1 MSGPTKPRVT
11 PGLYDEPISRARA
24 EALTTIA
31 PELRVTRDL
40 DPQHSHVALGRALH
54 TLIANA
60 LASLPVEQR
69 TSRQLAL
76 ANRIVD
82 VLRTESPDAGV
93 ETGDGF
99 DLPAQ
104 ALLAILR
111 PAVAPAT
118 PIEPERPLISLSM
131 SELLVNGP
139 HDLSLGREVRK
150 ELASADRVD
159 LLCSFL
165 KWSGVRVVEGEL
177 RALRERGAKFRVLT
191 TAYMMATERRALDAL
206 ADMGAEIK
214 VSYDADRTRLHAKAW
229 MFHRDSG
236 FTTGYV
242 GSSNLSAAAMLDGA
256 EWNVR
261 FSAIDNKAILEKFV
275 ATFEQYWQDPTFRP
289 YDAAEF
295 DKFTQRSQRAAL
307 APYLIL
313 DIEPREH
320 QREMLEDLAAE
331 RAHGHMRNL
340 VVAATGT
347 GKTIV
352 AALDYKRLTKELPR
366 ANLLF
371 VAHRREILEQS
382 LTTFRVALRDGAFGE
397 TLVAGERPDRWTHVF
412 ASVQSLTA
420 TKLDNIPRDHFDVVI
435 VDEFHHAAARTYK
448 ELLTHLTPR
457 VLLGLTAT
465 PERTDGT
472 SVLHWFDGRIASELR
487 LWKALD
493 DGLLSPFQYFGI
505 GGAPDVSGVKWSRGR
520 YDTAALS
527 NVYTADHL
535 FALRVAQEV
544 HRKVSDVS
552 KMGALGFCVD
562 VAHAEFMASAFTR
575 AGIASAA
582 VSGDSKA
589 TDRAECLAKLRSG
602 ELRCVFSVDLFNE
615 GVDLPD
621 VDTVLFL
628 RPTESATV
636 FLQQLGRGLRRSQN
650 KECLTVLDF
659 IGNASRRFRFDL
671 RYRAIVGGT
680 RRSIE
685 HDIEHGFPS
694 LPSGCVIQL
703 DKQAQQTVLDNVR
716 KQLGTGFQGLVED
729 LRALH
734 ARAGHPITL
743 AMFLREAGVD
753 LEDLYMGGRCWTTL
767 QRAAGIALSPHGDDD
782 DQIERGMCRMLHVD
796 DPLRLDGIR
805 AFVKRPTA
813 PAADD
818 TNAVQRILFML
829 LGYVRR
835 PLSHLDKAWKALWQ
849 SPALRDEIVQLL
861 DVLEDRARR
870 VTSPFAGALAAL
882 PLRVH
887 ATYTLDEILAGVDER
902 NSKGGVKRI
911 QTGVYFCS
919 RIKSDL
925 LFVTLEKSEKEYSP
939 TTLYNDYAI
948 SPTRFHW
955 ETQSNCHDGTD
966 TGKRYLRAS
975 PTSPEQVVL
984 FVRARRTDARGET
997 MPYVCLATAFHHTH
1011 RGGRP
1016 MQIEWDLDTPMP
1028 ASFYQVTK
1036 IAAG

>member
-1 MSGPTKPRVT
+1 MKSRLV
-11 PGLYDEPISRARA
+11 PGLYDEPISRSRA
-24 EALTTIA
+24 AALAALA
-31 PELRVTRDL
+31 PELRVIREL
-40 DPQHSHVALGRALH
+40 DPQHAHVALTRVLSR
-54 TLIANA
+54 LISNA
-60 LASLPVEQR
+60 LASFPHDEQR
-69 TSRQLAL
+69 TAYQLAL
-76 ANRIVD
+76 ANRIID
-82 VLRTESPDAGV
+82 LLRDGSPEAGV
-93 ETGDGF
+93 ETSDGF
-99 DLPAQ
+99 DPPGQSLY
-104 ALLAILR
+104 AILR
-111 PAVAPAT
+111 PVAAPAS
-118 PIEPERPLISLSM
+118 PVEPKRPQIALSM
-131 SELLVNGP
+131 SDLLVNGP
-139 HDLSLGREVRK
+139 HDLSLGQEVRR

-165 KWSGVRVVEGEL
+165 KWSGLRVVEAEL
-177 RALRERGAKFRVLT
+177 RDLRARGAMLRVLT

-206 ADMGAEIK
+206 VDMGAEVK
-214 VSYDADRTRLHAKAW
+214 VSYDAERTRLHAKAW
-229 MFHRDSG
+229 LFHRESG
-236 FTTGYV
+236 FSTGYV
-242 GSSNLSAAAMLDGA
+242 GSSNLSHAAMLDGT

-261 FSAIDNKAILEKFV
+261 LSGIDNGAILEKFV
-275 ATFEQYWQDPTFRP
+275 ATFEQYWEDPNFRP

-295 DKFTQRSQRAAL
+295 DQVTERAKRAAL
-307 APYLIL
+307 APYLIV

-331 RAHGHMRNL
+331 RAHGHHRNL

-352 AALDYKRLTKELPR
+352 AALDYKRLQRELTR
-366 ANLLF
+366 ARLLF

-382 LTTFRVALRDGAFGE
+382 ITTFRVALRDGAFGE
-397 TLVAGERPDRWTHVF
+397 TLVAGQRPDRWEHVF
-412 ASVQSLTA
+412 ASVQSLSEA
-420 TKLDNIPRDHFDVVI
+420 ELDKIPSDYFDVLI
-435 VDEFHHAAARTYK
+435 VDEFHHAAAPTY
-448 ELLTHLTPR
+448 ERLLTHFKPK

-465 PERTDGT
+465 PERTDGS

-520 YDTAALS
+520 YDTSALS

-535 FALRVAQEV
+535 FALRVVQEV
-544 HRKVSDVS
+544 QRKVSDVS
-552 KMGALGFCVD
+552 KMRALGFCVD
-562 VAHAEFMASAFTR
+562 VAHAEFMAAAFTK

-582 VSGDSKA
+582 VSAETKSRE
-589 TDRAECLAKLRSG
+589 RAEQLAKLRAG

-621 VDTVLFL
+621 VDTVMFL

-659 IGNASRRFRFDL
+659 IGNANRRFRFDL

-685 HDIEHGFPS
+685 RDIEQGFPS

-703 DKQAQQTVLDNVR
+703 DKQAQQAVLDNVR

-729 LRALH
+729 LQALH
-734 ARAGHPITL
+734 ARDKHVTL
-743 AMFLREAGVD
+743 ATFLREANVD
-753 LEDLYMGGRCWTTL
+753 LEDVYANGRCWTTL
-767 QRAAGIALSPHGDDD
+767 RRAAGIALPPRGPDD
-782 DQIERGMCRMLHVD
+782 DQLERAICRMLHID
-796 DPLRLDGIR
+796 DSLRLDGIR
-805 AFVKRPTA
+805 AFVSQASAPRP
-813 PAADD
+813 DD

-829 LGYVRR
+829 LGYVRK
-835 PLSHLDKAWKALWQ
+835 PLTELKNAWSALWRT
-849 SPALRDEIVQLL
+849 PALREELKELL
-861 DVLEDRARR
+861 DILDDRRRR
-870 VTSPFAGALAAL
+870 VTIPLASL

-887 ATYTLDEILAGVDER
+887 GTYTLDEILAGVDER

-911 QTGVYFCS
+911 QTGVYFCD
-919 RIKSDL
+919 RLKTDL

-966 TGKRYLRAS
+966 TGRRYLRAS
-975 PTSPEQVVL
+975 TTSAERVLL
-984 FVRARRTDARGET
+984 FVRTRKKDARGET
-997 MPYVCLATAFHHTH
+997 MPYALLGPAFHHAH

-1016 MQIEWDLDTPMP
+1016 MQIEWELETPMP
-1028 ASFYQVTK
+1028 AAFYQATK